1 MNWIKLDQNTTTD
14 DFFRQLIVLEANCGL
29 EPFSNEMLRECIAY
43 LDTYAWLDG
52 ERIAGFI
59 TVQAATQK
67 SGGGIYIVNLN
78 VDAAYR
84 RQGLGSSLMR
94 TALAHYS
101 HSHRGKP
108 VILDVL
114 KTNIAAQNLYQKL
127 GFMLT
132 DIPSENGPGDYVM
145 LSNLDTLLGIC
156 KTQRLMLC
164 PMLPENAETLSAI
177 LRSDVTKAT
186 YMVPD
191 LDEQSGKQLALRI
204 ISLSID
210 RSRYVR
216 GIYCGN
222 ELIGFLNDVETI
234 DKSIELGWVI
244 APEKQNK
251 GYCTEA
257 VKTAIEDLFS
267 RGYTNVIAGAF
278 SQNKASIR
286 VMEKAGM
293 QPIEKTEEIEY
304 RGQTHKCVYF
314 ERCKS

>member
-1 MNWIKLDQNTTTD
+1 MQWIKLDESTTTAD
-14 DFFRQLIVLEANCGL
+14 YFNQLPELEATCGL
-29 EPFSNEMLRECIAY
+29 EPFSEEMLRECISC

-52 ERIAGFI
+52 SRIAGFI
-59 TVQAATQK
+59 TIQAATQK

-78 VDAAYR
+78 VGAAYR
-84 RQGLGSSLMR
+84 RQGLGSSLML
-94 TALAHYS
+94 TALAHYAS
-101 HSHRGKP
+101 THQGKP

-114 KTNIAAQNLYQKL
+114 KTNLAAQSLYKKL
-127 GFMLT
+127 GFTLT
-132 DIPSENGPGDYVM
+132 DIPSENGPTDYVM
-145 LSNLDTLLGIC
+145 MANIDKLLGTR
-156 KTQRLMLC
+156 KTNRLTLH
-164 PMLPENAETLSAI
+164 PMVPNDSEALSAI

-204 ISLSID
+204 ISLSLD

-222 ELIGFLNDVETI
+222 DLIGFLNDVETTVE
-234 DKSIELGWVI
+234 SIELGWVI
-244 APEKQNK
+244 APNKQNQ

-257 VKTAIEDLFS
+257 VEAAISDLFS
-267 RGYTNVIAGAF
+267 RGHTSVIAGAF